1 MNPLSMPSTAD
12 GHHGRRGERGS
23 GTGPRSG
30 RGRGGPPPWAMLGG
44 PRGRAGRGE
53 VRAAVLLLLAERPRH
68 GYEMISE
75 IADRSDGRWQPS
87 PGSVYPALKRLAAEG
102 LVAAEREGDRR
113 VFDLT
118 PRGRAYVEKNSDDLG
133 EPWTQT
139 DERSD
144 GAAQMFDAARQT
156 AAALWQIGQSGTD
169 HQISAATAVLHDTK
183 RALYRLLA
191 DEPTDS

>member
-1 MNPLSMPSTAD
+1 MNPMSMPPMVD
-12 GHHGRRGERGS
+12 GHHGPHSRRGS
-23 GTGPRSG
+23 GRGPRPG

-87 PGSVYPALKRLAAEG
+87 PGSVYPVLKRLAAEG
-102 LVAAEREGDRR
+102 LVTAQRKGDRR

-118 PRGRAYVEKNSDDLG
+118 DEGRAYVESHADELG
-133 EPWTQT
+133 EPWAQA

-144 GAAQMFDAARQT
+144 AAAEMFDAARQT
-156 AAALWQIGQSGTD
+156 AAALWQVGESGSE
-169 HQISAATAVLHDTK
+169 QQMAAATALLDETK

-191 DEPTDS
+191 DEPTGS